1 MMIWNFHL
9 TQKNMVKKSL
19 TLTLAVL
26 VLNVFFGTIA
36 FAQTQDNKDAQ
47 HERDVQ
53 IFVNRFGTDN
63 RFPVVV
69 NLKNDKKSVRGY
81 ISEIKDD
88 TFVVTNRKKNT
99 STTIEYRNVKR
110 IVKDTSH
117 DLLIAIAVITGVL
130 LTAALI

>member
-1 MMIWNFHL
+1 
-9 TQKNMVKKSL
+9 MVKKSL

-130 LTAALI
+130 LTAALICGTGHCGPD